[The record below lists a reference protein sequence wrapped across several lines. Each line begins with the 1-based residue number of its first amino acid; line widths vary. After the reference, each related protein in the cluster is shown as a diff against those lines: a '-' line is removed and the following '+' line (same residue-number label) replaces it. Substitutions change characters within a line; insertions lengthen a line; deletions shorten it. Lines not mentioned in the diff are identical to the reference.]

1 MVALKEKFFGIA
13 ILALSATF
21 AIGSDANEIDASY
34 AVNAGDT
41 LRVYVWNEES
51 LARELLVA
59 PDGHISF
66 PMVGDVDVNGLT
78 AKSIGERISQ
88 GLSEYLRD
96 KPQVTVSLM
105 AVNGNRIFVLGTV
118 RRPGQFIVTSPT
130 DVMQALA
137 LAGGLDEFSSGKGVK
152 VLRRDANGVQ
162 RAIKFDYSRVTDG
175 RDLETNILLK
185 ANDVVVVP

>member
-1 MVALKEKFFGIA
+1 MVALKEKISGFVL
-13 ILALSATF
+13 LALSLAFSTCIQAKEF
-21 AIGSDANEIDASY
+21 GVSY

-51 LARELLVA
+51 LARELLVG

-66 PMVGDVDVNGLT
+66 PMVGDIDVNGLST
-78 AKSIGERISQ
+78 LAIGERIAL

-137 LAGGLDEFSSGKGVK
+137 LAGGLDEFSSGKGIK
-152 VLRRDANGVQ
+152 VLRRNADGVQ
-162 RAIKFDYSRVTDG
+162 RAIKFDYGRVTDG

>member
-1 MVALKEKFFGIA
+1 MVALKEKISAFA
-13 ILALSATF
+13 ILAVSIAFSTCSHAKEL
-21 AIGSDANEIDASY
+21 DASY

-66 PMVGDVDVNGLT
+66 PMVGDLDVNGLT
-78 AKSIGERISQ
+78 TQSIGERISL
-88 GLSEYLRD
+88 GLGKYLRD

-118 RRPGQFIVTSPT
+118 RRPGQFIITSPT

-137 LAGGLDEFSSGKGVK
+137 LGGGLDEFSSGKGIK
-152 VLRRDANGVQ
+152 VLRRDANGMQ

-175 RDLETNILLK
+175 RDLETNILLR